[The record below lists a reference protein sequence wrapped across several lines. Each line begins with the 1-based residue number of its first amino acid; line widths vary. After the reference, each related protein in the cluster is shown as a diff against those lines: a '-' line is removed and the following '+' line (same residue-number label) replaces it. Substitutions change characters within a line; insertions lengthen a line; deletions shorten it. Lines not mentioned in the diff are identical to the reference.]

1 MVNDELAEQLEGA
14 GLWRRAAVRWL
25 DVLQRCETDRQR
37 EWVCRRRYYCLSNVK
52 ARMTDDKLHVHS
64 INRAANITLT
74 KMGISQP
81 NGVAYRLRPKNTDA

>member
-1 MVNDELAEQLEGA
+1 MVIDNIAERLESA

-25 DVLQRCETDRQR
+25 DVLQICETDRQR

-52 ARMTDDKLHVHS
+52 IQMADDKLYVHS
-64 INRAANITLT
+64 INRAANITLA

-81 NGVAYRLRPKNTDA
+81 NGVAYRIKTKTYEV